1 MKQLIFFLS
10 CSISTVFAQ
19 DSLVISRLNLTDFL
33 TQVKE
38 NHPIAVVTQNNV
50 EMSQRVIQLANER
63 LIRKCFLQSTKS
75 TTTEKRITAPCH
87 LV

>member
-10 CSISTVFAQ
+10 CSISSVFAQ

-50 EMSQRVIQLANER
+50 EMSQRVIQ
-63 LIRKCFLQSTKS
+63 
-75 TTTEKRITAPCH
+75 
-87 LV
+87 